1 MNATKLVPSTG
12 PKKPPNA
19 GKGRK
24 PGSQNKVPKALKE
37 MILGA
42 LDRAGGEDYLLQQA
56 HDNPT
61 TFLGLIGKILPSEL
75 AVSAMPVPQ
84 DRPMGLI
91 ELYQRMG
98 TAKKTPPLPEGHGK
112 AGPDPVDSTA

>member
-1 MNATKLVPSTG
+1 MSG
-12 PKKPPNA
+12 PKVGVSRGNA

-61 TFLGLIGKILPSEL
+61 TFLALIGKILPSEL
-75 AVSAMPVPQ
+75 AVSAVPPPE
-84 DRPMGLI
+84 DRPPTLT
-91 ELYQRMG
+91 ELYRRMG
-98 TAKKTPPLPEGHGK
+98 THKKTPPLPEVHGK
-112 AGPDPVDSTA
+112 AEPMDSMA

>member
-1 MNATKLVPSTG
+1 MNATKLESFTG

-42 LDRAGGEDYLLQQA
+42 LERAGGEDYLLQQA
-56 HDNPT
+56 HDPRWPLQ
-61 TFLGLIGKILPSEL
+61 FPPSV
-75 AVSAMPVPQ
+75 ARSNSP
-84 DRPMGLI
+84 
-91 ELYQRMG
+91 
-98 TAKKTPPLPEGHGK
+98 
-112 AGPDPVDSTA
+112 S

>member
-1 MNATKLVPSTG
+1 MNATKLESFTG

-42 LDRAGGEDYLLQQA
+42 LERAGGEDYLLQQA

-61 TFLGLIGKILPSEL
+61 TFLALIGKILPSEL
-75 AVSAMPVPQ
+75 AVSALPAPE
-84 DRPMGLI
+84 DRSPTLS

-98 TAKKTPPLPEGHGK
+98 TAKKTSPLPEGGSK
-112 AGPDPVDSTA
+112 AETDRADSTA

>member
-1 MNATKLVPSTG
+1 MNE
-12 PKKPPNA
+12 PKIGASRGNA

-61 TFLGLIGKILPSEL
+61 TFLALIGKILPSEL
-75 AVSAMPVPQ
+75 SVSAMPAPE
-84 DRPMGLI
+84 DRPPTLT
-91 ELYQRMG
+91 ELYMRMG
-98 TAKKTPPLPEGHGK
+98 TAKKTPQPPDDYSK
-112 AGPDPVDSTA
+112 AEPDPVDPTA